1 MRRGA
6 AEGEREGGEGVQYA
20 CSPGARSNPRGSLS
34 GVETHCWFSPLMFA
48 LSCSIVTRCA
58 LSPPTPLRPMGATHK
73 ARASHISRLIVSIC
87 RSSPLDDSS
96 YWGESGHRT
105 TDRFSKRTPRVYIV
119 IKCRSETVQSSIC
132 EIFGEIFSSLTVDII
147 H

>member
-1 MRRGA
+1 MQFQKRMRGHDRPEPARLPDPINAHARAHAARCGA
-6 AEGEREGGEGVQYA
+6 AQRREGGCA
-20 CSPGARSNPRGSLS
+20 RSPGARNNPGGSLS

-58 LSPPTPLRPMGATHK
+58 LSPPTPLRPMGVTHK

-96 YWGESGHRT
+96 HWGESGHRT
-105 TDRFSKRTPRVYIV
+105 TDRFSKRTPRGVY
-119 IKCRSETVQSSIC
+119 R
-132 EIFGEIFSSLTVDII
+132 D
-147 H
+147 